1 MEDLSVIELGLK
13 VNNIIKEYN
22 SVLLVASRGT
32 FARKTLTQIGLN
44 ERRNMIEWSHFS
56 SNPDIHDFDSKLD
69 EILNLKLF
77 GKILIIAVG
86 GGSAIDAAK
95 ALSVMF
101 PNRRKIQE
109 ILTNGV
115 KIHDLISLD
124 ILAIPTTAG
133 SGSECTTFATI
144 WDKKNSIK
152 ASLDLP
158 QLKPKMKLYCSSLLT
173 TLPADL
179 LLYSALDAR
188 SHAVESFLS
197 LNSNNESQIYAKKSI
212 KKSLDKLD
220 RKNIGKEVLINL
232 TESSKFAGM
241 AINIS
246 RTSLSH
252 AISYPLTLHLG
263 IPHGLAAGF
272 TLRAVWKKYKE
283 LYNYD
288 AKLREIIDKATI
300 EVENLEL
307 AKHVKKYA
315 DIKKI
320 LEVIPLVKQN
330 SRFDNFK
337 VKVKDSDIKE
347 IICDSLKF

>member
-1 MEDLSVIELGLK
+1 MDDLSVIELGQK
-13 VNNIIKEYN
+13 INHIIKEYD
-22 SVLLVASRGT
+22 SVLLVASSGT

-44 ERRNMIEWSHFS
+44 ESGTMIEWSHFS

-86 GGSAIDAAK
+86 GGSAIDSAK
-95 ALSVMF
+95 ALSVIF

-109 ILTNGV
+109 ILTNEV
-115 KIHDLISLD
+115 NIYELISLD

-152 ASLDLP
+152 TSLDLP
-158 QLKPKMKLYCSSLLT
+158 QLKPKMKLYCSSLLS

-197 LNSNNESQIYAKKSI
+197 LKSNDESQIYAKKSI
-212 KKSLDKLD
+212 KKSLHKLNG
-220 RKNIGKEVLINL
+220 KNIGKEVLINL

-252 AISYPLTLHLG
+252 AISYPLTLNLG

-272 TLRAVWKKYKE
+272 TLRAVWEKYKE

-288 AKLREIIDKATI
+288 PELRDLIDKATI
-300 EVENLEL
+300 EVENLQL
-307 AKHVKKYA
+307 AKHVKRYG
-315 DIKKI
+315 DLKKI
-320 LEVIPLVKQN
+320 LEVIPLVKKN
-330 SRFDNFK
+330 SRFENFK
-337 VKVKDSDIKE
+337 VKVKDSDIQE
-347 IICDSLKF
+347 IIYDSLRF